1 MLRARVN
8 PVPRGPRGSTTPARP
23 KSATP
28 VTPSPNRGSWSARPK
43 LIRAG
48 VGWSRRGRVVARGRG
63 GRGRPRAA
71 FGPARRW

>member
-48 VGWSRRGRVVARGRG
+48 AGAAAAGPGRPGG
-63 GRGRPRAA
+63 GRGRHLSLPGA
-71 FGPARRW
+71 G